1 MRITDIVWKERIV
14 EKITGKHGVSIAE
27 AEEALL
33 FNPIVRKVAKGHVH
47 GEDIYAALAQ
57 IESGRYLVV
66 FFIHKKPRM
75 ALPISARDMD
85 HKERMY
91 YEKHK

>member
-1 MRITDIVWKERIV
+1 MRITDIIWKERIV
-14 EKITGKHGVSIAE
+14 MKTAVKHGVSVAE

-33 FNPIVRKVAKGHVH
+33 SRPLVRKMAKGKIR
-47 GEDIYAALAQ
+47 GEDLYAALAR
-57 IESGRYLVV
+57 IESGRRLIV
-66 FFIHKKPRM
+66 FFINKKQGI

-85 HKERMY
+85 PAERRY